1 MSSERKIL
9 ELKKKID
16 EARIGGGEDAIQKQ
30 HERGKLTARERIAL
44 LLDDRSFEEIDML
57 RTHQCSEFGMEKKK
71 VPGDGVV
78 TGYGTV
84 DGRLIFVYSFDFTVI
99 GGSLSKTVSEKIVK
113 VMEMAAKVGAPV
125 IGINDSGGARIQE
138 GVDSL
143 SGYASIFLKNVLY
156 SGVVPQITAIVG
168 PAAGGAVYSPAL
180 TDYIFMVKETA
191 QMFVTGPKVVK
202 AVTQEDVTAEEL
214 GGATM
219 HATKSGVVH
228 FACEDEKKLFAGI
241 RKLISFIPQN
251 NMEETPVV
259 PTNDPADRVDEDLNY
274 IVPDN
279 PNKPYDVKDLITKI
293 VDNGDFFEVQE
304 LYAPNV
310 VIGYARLD
318 GKSIG
323 IIANQPKYLAGVL
336 DINASIKAARFIRF
350 CDCFNIPII
359 TFEDVPGFMPGTVQE
374 YGGIIRNGAKMLYAY
389 AEATVPKITVITR
402 KAYGGAYCVMNSKE
416 LRGDIV
422 MAWPSAEIAVMGP
435 NGASEIIFARE
446 IKEAADP
453 AAKLQEKIE
462 EYREKFANPYVA
474 ASKGYVDEVIEPKV
488 TRYKLIKSL
497 KMLENKRDEIPAKKH
512 GNIPL

>member
-16 EARIGGGEDAIQKQ
+16 EARIGGGEDAIKKQ
-30 HERGKLTARERIAL
+30 HERGKLTARERITL

-113 VMEMAAKVGAPV
+113 IMDMAAKVGAPV

-202 AVTQEDVTAEEL
+202 SVTQEDVTAEEL

-251 NMEETPVV
+251 NMEETPAV

-279 PNKPYDVKDLITKI
+279 PNKPYDVKELIAKI

-304 LYAPNV
+304 LYAPNI

-318 GKSIG
+318 GKSVG

-336 DINASIKAARFIRF
+336 DINASVKAARFIRF

-416 LRGDIV
+416 LRGDVV

-446 IKEAADP
+446 IKESEDP

>member
-1 MSSERKIL
+1 MSGERKIL
-9 ELKKKID
+9 ELKQKID
-16 EARIGGGEDAIQKQ
+16 EARMGGGEDAIQKQ

-57 RTHQCSEFGMEKKK
+57 RTHQCAEFGMDKKK
-71 VPGDGVV
+71 VLGDGVV

-84 DGRLIFVYSFDFTVI
+84 DGRCVFVYSFDFTVI

-113 VMEMAAKVGAPV
+113 IMEMAAKVGAPV

-143 SGYASIFLKNVLY
+143 SGYASIFLKNVMY

-241 RKLISFIPQN
+241 RKLISYLPQN
-251 NMEETPVV
+251 NMEETPIV

-274 IVPDN
+274 LVPDN
-279 PNKPYDVKDLITKI
+279 PNKPYDVKELIAKI

-304 LYAPNV
+304 LYAPNI

-336 DINASIKAARFIRF
+336 DINASVKAARFIRF

-446 IKEAADP
+446 IKEASDP

-488 TRYKLIKSL
+488 TRYKLIKAL
-497 KMLENKRDEIPAKKH
+497 KMLENKRDDNPAKKH